1 MVLKRHRRPRS
12 NRRYEMT
19 SNVDSKETVRIRQV
33 GSQIR
38 RDRKQA
44 LYLKSLGLRGIG
56 SEKVLKRSSSVDEL
70 IKKVGH
76 MVEVIS

>member
-1 MVLKRHRRPRS
+1 
-12 NRRYEMT
+12 MT
-19 SNVDSKETVRIRQV
+19 DSVRKIKVRQT
-33 GSQIR
+33 GSSIR

-56 SEKVLKRSSSVDEL
+56 SEKELVASNSVLKL
-70 IKKVGH
+70 IEKVRH

>member
-1 MVLKRHRRPRS
+1 
-12 NRRYEMT
+12 MT
-19 SNVDSKETVRIRQV
+19 NTGKDFGGTIRIRQT

-38 RDRKQA
+38 RHRKQA

-56 SEKVLKRSSSVDEL
+56 SEKVLQCTQSVVGLLKR
-70 IKKVGH
+70 VGH